1 MHAGHAVRTREPYAM
16 QFFTNGPLLCVR
28 SPSTGRVV
36 LFDCGF
42 RSAAESNARL
52 LRLVARELT
61 SRPDAPIC
69 VFADSEALHVRIAN
83 DVEVRFRPLSCSP
96 EAAVAIVTHCLHSG
110 VQNGN

>member
-1 MHAGHAVRTREPYAM
+1 MLGGHIVRARDAYAM

-36 LFDCGF
+36 LFDCGI

-52 LRLVARELT
+52 LRIVAREL
-61 SRPDAPIC
+61 SRRPDAPIC
-69 VFADSEALHVRIAN
+69 VFADTESLHVRIAN
-83 DVEVRFRPLSCSP
+83 DVEVRFRPLTCSP
-96 EAAVAIVTHCLHSG
+96 DAAVAIVTHCLHSG